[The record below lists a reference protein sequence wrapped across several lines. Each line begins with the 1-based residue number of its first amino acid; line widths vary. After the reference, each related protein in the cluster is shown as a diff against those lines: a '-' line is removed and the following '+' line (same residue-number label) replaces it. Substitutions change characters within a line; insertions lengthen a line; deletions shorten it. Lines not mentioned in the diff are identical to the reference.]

1 VDLKC
6 NVVHM
11 QMQSGTYTDVEVVH
25 SSPDRAG
32 TEIAS
37 TVESSILSAVGG
49 DVLALEELDEDEQ
62 NVAISPSRSS
72 RAPSAN
78 FNRSSTT
85 MPSTPRTMMASMP
98 TNLDERFSRPNSA
111 RNLNSPPNHAKIGAL
126 GALGGTKIG
135 SDVRV
140 SDVNEFELVITS
152 PLPPPARFA
161 PGVSMVD
168 GKLSN
173 FQPTAPVSMVEGKL
187 SDFQP
192 TAPKKSNEDSAI
204 KDTAIERARRAN
216 RKNRQTGEE
225 ATKPPRAE
233 PQEPDE
239 SIDAWQQSGAADDPA
254 EVPPPAAPGASEAE
268 PEDRRQRRERRR
280 KPVSSLPVS
289 SQPDSPLPPPP
300 APVAPDDEE
309 SQEVEP
315 PMQKEEKG
323 ELGEEGEEEGK
334 EEEEGHGPKAGRGPK
349 NSYRTIEASCPFCS
363 AQSHSPVDPNG
374 RINYVTCGQCTRLY
388 GVVTPPEV
396 LAREQLERR
405 AASGGRQLSWAA
417 CPFCKTECAVPS
429 DGSKRIEHLSCGSCT
444 RMFGVR
450 VPDEM
455 LRPDLMA
462 RPMSARIGRMFGL
475 APVEAA

>member
-1 VDLKC
+1 MELGSRV
-6 NVVHM
+6 
-11 QMQSGTYTDVEVVH
+11 
-25 SSPDRAG
+25 RA
-32 TEIAS
+32 EI
-37 TVESSILSAVGG
+37 
-49 DVLALEELDEDEQ
+49 DVLDEVADGVGRLILEELDEDEQ
-62 NVAISPSRSS
+62 TVAISPSRSS

-98 TNLDERFSRPNSA
+98 TNLDRFSRPNSA

-152 PLPPPARFA
+152 PLPPAARFA

-173 FQPTAPVSMVEGKL
+173 FQPTPPVSMVDGKL
-187 SDFQP
+187 SNFQP

-280 KPVSSLPVS
+280 RRV
-289 SQPDSPLPPPP
+289 
-300 APVAPDDEE
+300 
-309 SQEVEP
+309 
-315 PMQKEEKG
+315 
-323 ELGEEGEEEGK
+323 
-334 EEEEGHGPKAGRGPK
+334 
-349 NSYRTIEASCPFCS
+349 
-363 AQSHSPVDPNG
+363 
-374 RINYVTCGQCTRLY
+374 RLAK
-388 GVVTPPEV
+388 VP
-396 LAREQLERR
+396 R
-405 AASGGRQLSWAA
+405 AAAHVLGRPARRRRSAIWQRPLKHRL
-417 CPFCKTECAVPS
+417 PLV
-429 DGSKRIEHLSCGSCT
+429 KR
-444 RMFGVR
+444 
-450 VPDEM
+450 
-455 LRPDLMA
+455 
-462 RPMSARIGRMFGL
+462 
-475 APVEAA
+475 